1 MLARG
6 ELHCIW
12 ATTLNEHRQH
22 IEQDP
27 ALERRFQPILVGA
40 PSAEDTI
47 SILRGLRE
55 RFELHHGVGIQDHA
69 LVSAAQLS
77 DRYISERFLP
87 GKAIDLVDEACAM
100 VRTEIDS
107 MPAEL
112 DETTRR
118 VLQLEIEAAALE
130 SEKDPASRKRLEELR
145 KDLADLKGRSDEMR
159 MRWEAEKE
167 TLDSAR
173 SLREQIEESKRE
185 VEQAQA
191 KYDLSRAAELE
202 HGRLPELEQQLE
214 DAEAAVRGSDRMLT
228 EDVTDS
234 EIADIVSRW
243 TGVPVSRLVEDERE
257 KLMRLDD
264 VLHER
269 LVGQDE
275 AVRSV
280 VDAVIRARAGIKDPD
295 RPIGSFIYL
304 GPTEVGKTEL
314 ARTLALTLFDSVE
327 RLVRIYMSEY
337 MEKRAVSRLI
347 GAPPGYVGF
356 EEGGQLTEVVRGQPY
371 SVILFDE
378 VEKAHHDVLNI
389 LLQLLDDGRLAP

>member
-1 MLARG
+1 M
-6 ELHCIW
+6 
-12 ATTLNEHRQH
+12 NEHRQH

-27 ALERRFQPILVGA
+27 AIERQFEPILVGA

-55 RFELHHGVGIQDHA
+55 RFELHPGVGIQDHV
-69 LVSAAQLS
+69 LVGAAQLS
-77 DRYISERFLP
+77 DRYLSERLLP

-130 SEKDPASRKRLEELR
+130 SEKDPASTKRLEELR

-173 SLREQIEESKRE
+173 SLREQIAESKRE
-185 VEQAQA
+185 VEQAEA
-191 KYDLSRAAELE
+191 KYDLSRATELE
-202 HGRLPELEQQLE
+202 HGHLPELEQQLE

-280 VDAVIRARAGIKDPD
+280 VDTVTRARAGIKDPD
-295 RPIGSFIYL
+295 RPIGSFIFL
-304 GPTEVGKTEL
+304 SPTEVGKTKL

-347 GAPPGYVGF
+347 GAPPG
-356 EEGGQLTEVVRGQPY
+356 
-371 SVILFDE
+371 
-378 VEKAHHDVLNI
+378 
-389 LLQLLDDGRLAP
+389 